1 MDWPLDDQPVWFRTK
16 HGPILSIPYAHDL
29 NDSLE
34 AVSRRTPSQ
43 LYCENLVDQ
52 FDEMLEE
59 SKERPLVMSVVLH
72 SFILGV
78 PHRLRRFRRV
88 IEHIVKHRERVW
100 LTRPGDI
107 YKHIE
112 SLPPG
117 VVPGA

>member
-1 MDWPLDDQPVWFRTK
+1 M
-16 HGPILSIPYAHDL
+16 PYAHDL
-29 NDSLE
+29 NDSFE

-59 SKERPLVMSVVLH
+59 SAERPLVMSIVLH
-72 SFILGV
+72 SFILGQ
-78 PHRLRRFRRV
+78 PHRLRRFRKV
-88 IEHIVKHRERVW
+88 VEHIVAKRDRVW

-107 YKHIE
+107 CRYVE

-117 VVPGA
+117 VVPGS